1 MRASKPAGGLKSTL
15 AGVYSVEQAKKG
27 ESAYGLQ
34 CASCHNSLG
43 NHTGPVFRQKWAGA
57 TVADLFVYM
66 TEYMPKGDPGS
77 LTPQEYADLTAYLLK
92 MNGMPPGKTALP
104 PDAVALAAFR
114 FDTLP
119 GSNK

>member
-1 MRASKPAGGLKSTL
+1 
-15 AGVYSVEQAKKG
+15 VYSAEQAKRG
-27 ESAYGLQ
+27 ENVYGLQ

-43 NHTGPVFRQKWAGA
+43 NHTGPIFRERWAGA
-57 TVADLFVYM
+57 TVAELFVY
-66 TEYMPKGDPGS
+66 TSESMPKGDPGS
-77 LTPQEYADLTAYLLK
+77 LSPQEYIDVTAYLLK

-119 GSNK
+119 GK